1 MTATSEA
8 SATEGPMSKRDH
20 ITVLHSV
27 AGPDGTTRFI
37 VQLVEG
43 APPGLELKFFSW
55 PRAIFGSYDVFH
67 VHWPEFL
74 IRSRFYPWTL
84 VQRLLFIILLVR
96 LRLQKIPLVRTL
108 HNVKPHEPGGRF
120 ETALLERADRMTSLF
135 IRLNPTTVSPP
146 GQAVTI
152 LHGHYVDRFADLE
165 KAKAVSGRV
174 LYFGL
179 IRPYKGV
186 LPLISAFR
194 ELTSEGVT
202 LRVVGSPTDELR
214 VAVEAAVANDHR
226 ASCLLEFVDDQTL
239 VHEITEAKLVVL
251 PYLEMHNSG
260 ALLVALSLGRPVL
273 APDTTS
279 NRALVDEV
287 GPEWLMTFTGELTPE
302 ILGNALAAAESLSA
316 TDRPDLSG
324 RDWGHIGELHY
335 AAYTRTL
342 RERSAS
348 RS

>member
-1 MTATSEA
+1 
-8 SATEGPMSKRDH
+8 MSKPDH
-20 ITVLHSV
+20 VTVLHSV

-43 APPGLELKFFSW
+43 APPNLTLKFFSW

-74 IRSRFYPWTL
+74 IRSRFYPWTV
-84 VQRLLFIILLVR
+84 VQRLLFMVLMVR

-108 HNVKPHEPGGRF
+108 HNVKPHESGGRF

-152 LHGHYVDRFADLE
+152 LHGHYVDRFAELKKED
-165 KAKAVSGRV
+165 AVPGRV

-194 ELTSEGVT
+194 ELPSGDAT

-214 VAVEAAVANDHR
+214 VAVEDAVAEDPR
-226 ASCLLEFVDDQTL
+226 ASCLLKFVDDQTL
-239 VHEITEAKLVVL
+239 VREITEAKLVVL

-273 APDTTS
+273 APDTTA

-287 GPEWLMTFTGELTPE
+287 GPDWLMTFTGDLTAK
-302 ILGNALAAAESLSA
+302 ILGSALARAESLSA
-316 TDRPDLSG
+316 TEHPDLSG
-324 RDWGHIGELHY
+324 RDWNHIGELHY

-342 RERSAS
+342 LERSAS